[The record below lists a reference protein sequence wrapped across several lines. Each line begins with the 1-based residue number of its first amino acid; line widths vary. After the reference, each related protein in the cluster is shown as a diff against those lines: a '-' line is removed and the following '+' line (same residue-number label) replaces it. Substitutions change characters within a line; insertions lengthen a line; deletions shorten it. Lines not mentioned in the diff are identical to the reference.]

1 MGQPQG
7 SLGESRRSFGAWSP
21 CYGVGRSSE
30 LSPKGVMAR
39 HPHAPRP
46 LTLASL
52 LAMKWQ
58 AGHTGSIFEPARTSG
73 HSRVLRGCREGVVA
87 HPSLAPCHPAA
98 LREVAHCR
106 PGLQRLGSDQAQRAL
121 SGFHQ
126 QTGRGGWQ
134 PARTDPR
141 TVGAGGGPGRQ
152 VGWAGPRVGMAT
164 SCSPGGASGV

>member
-73 HSRVLRGCREGVVA
+73 HSRVLRGCREGVAA
-87 HPSLAPCHPAA
+87 HPSLAACP
-98 LREVAHCR
+98 
-106 PGLQRLGSDQAQRAL
+106 LQL
-121 SGFHQ
+121 SGRWHTVALASNDSALIRPSGRFRVFISRLDVEDGNLHGQ
-126 QTGRGGWQ
+126 ILVPWVQGGGRGG
-134 PARTDPR
+134 
-141 TVGAGGGPGRQ
+141 
-152 VGWAGPRVGMAT
+152 GWAGRA
-164 SCSPGGASGV
+164 PGRGRRHPAP